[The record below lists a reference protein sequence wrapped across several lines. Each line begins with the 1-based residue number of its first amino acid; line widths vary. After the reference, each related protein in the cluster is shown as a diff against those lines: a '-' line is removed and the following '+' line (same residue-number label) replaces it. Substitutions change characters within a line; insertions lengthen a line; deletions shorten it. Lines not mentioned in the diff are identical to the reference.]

1 MTDPRYERRAEPKTD
16 LILDITLWVEIALLA
31 LVLMDWHPPI
41 RPFPDIFPRSAP
53 HTRQP

>member
-1 MTDPRYERRAEPKTD
+1 VTDPRHARPPEPKTD

-31 LVLMDWHPPI
+31 LVLLDWHPPI